1 MRLDQTHQCITTTNH
16 SEARRRELTDEVDQH
31 VPLSSVVG
39 GVGQQELH
47 QPAVH
52 RLLPLGRLHAG
63 MQEVVAALHLWG
75 APNTNINT
83 TSSSMSQRA
92 TLIPQHSQF
101 K

>member
-1 MRLDQTHQCITTTNH
+1 MAANH

-63 MQEVVAALHLWG
+63 VQEVVAALHLQG
-75 APNTNINT
+75 PPNTNINT
-83 TSSSMSQRA
+83 VEQLERQEKRIS
-92 TLIPQHSQF
+92 L
-101 K
+101 